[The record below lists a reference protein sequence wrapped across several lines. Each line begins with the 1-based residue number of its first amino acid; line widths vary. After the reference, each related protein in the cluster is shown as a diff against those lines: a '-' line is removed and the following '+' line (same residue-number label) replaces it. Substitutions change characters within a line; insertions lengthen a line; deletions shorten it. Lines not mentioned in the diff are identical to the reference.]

1 MPGTIDCVLHAKGQ
15 YQLILLVFS
24 PAKLQNLQKKTMV
37 PDAVFPTKTNLL
49 NPLIDLGNRVL
60 DGRLGTS

>member
-15 YQLILLVFS
+15 YQLILLVSS

-49 NPLIDLGNRVL
+49 IDIGNRVL